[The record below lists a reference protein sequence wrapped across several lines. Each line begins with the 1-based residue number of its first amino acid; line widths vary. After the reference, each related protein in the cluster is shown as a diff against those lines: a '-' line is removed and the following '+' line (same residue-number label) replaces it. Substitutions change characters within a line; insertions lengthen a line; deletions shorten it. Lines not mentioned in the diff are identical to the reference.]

1 MPAFAETFTAL
12 RHQNFRL
19 LWVSLLVSNSGTWL
33 QSVAQDYVV
42 YKLTGRALDLGL
54 VNIVRAV
61 PLILLAFVGGTIADR
76 VDRRRMLLF
85 TQTAFAVLAAVLGVL
100 VQTGW
105 VRVWHVVL
113 LSFLGAVLLA
123 FDQPARQSL
132 LPALVPKED
141 LANAI
146 ALNSVTYTG
155 AAAVGPAIAGPL
167 VALVGLPSA
176 FYLNAFSFGAVLF
189 AVAAMR
195 LPAKVK
201 KHESDPEGE
210 SVLRAVASGVRYVTA
225 SPPLLLLVGL
235 LCAFS
240 FFAAPY
246 QSLLP
251 VFNGE
256 LFGGGVQTLG
266 WLRAAPGIGALI
278 GGIYLAQ
285 RAQTSDKKRLII
297 VGGLGF
303 CATVVLFSWSGPLPL
318 ALFVLFWT
326 GAFSTVFTSTVQT
339 LLQRLAD
346 DRVRG
351 RVMSLFT
358 ICVLGMWPL
367 GALPLAWAS
376 DRIGVQ
382 AAVTGGAA
390 IAAVLIAASLWLAK
404 RTVSKL
410 PR

>member
-1 MPAFAETFTAL
+1 MSSFAATFTAL
-12 RHQNFRL
+12 RHRNFRL
-19 LWVSLLVSNSGTWL
+19 LWISLLVSNSGTWL

-85 TQTAFAVLAAVLGVL
+85 TQTAFAVLAVVLGVL
-100 VQTGW
+100 VQTQL

-155 AAAVGPAIAGPL
+155 AAAIGPALAGPL
-167 VALVGLPSA
+167 VAVVGLPAA
-176 FYLNAFSFGAVLF
+176 FYLNAFSFSAVLF
-189 AVAAMR
+189 AVGAMR
-195 LPAKVK
+195 LPASRKPQNTDK
-201 KHESDPEGE
+201 EPE
-210 SVLRAVASGVRYVTA
+210 SVAAAIASGIRYVAA
-225 SPPLLLLVGL
+225 SPALVLLVGL
-235 LCAFS
+235 LIAFS

-251 VFNGE
+251 VFNGR
-256 LFGGGVQTLG
+256 LFGGSVQSLG
-266 WLRAAPGIGALI
+266 WLRAAPGVGALI

-285 RAQTSDKKRLII
+285 GAQSSDKKRLII

-303 CATVVLFSWSGPLPL
+303 CATILLFSWCGLLPL
-318 ALFVLFWT
+318 ALIALFGA

-339 LLQRLAD
+339 LLQRIAD
-346 DRVRG
+346 DQMRG

-367 GALPLAWAS
+367 GSLPLAWAS
-376 DRIGVQ
+376 DKIGVQ
-382 AAVTGGAA
+382 AAVSGGAA
-390 IAAVLIAASLWLAK
+390 AAALLITAALWFAR
-404 RTVSKL
+404 RTVSQL

>member
-1 MPAFAETFTAL
+1 MTSTFAAL
-12 RHQNFRL
+12 RHRNFRL
-19 LWVSLLVSNSGTWL
+19 LWISLLVSNSGTWL

-76 VDRRRMLLF
+76 VDRQKMLLF
-85 TQTAFAVLAAVLGVL
+85 TQSAFAVLAAALGIL
-100 VQTGW
+100 VQTGL
-105 VRVWHVVL
+105 VQVWHVVL
-113 LSFLGAVLLA
+113 LSFLGAALLA

-132 LPALVPKED
+132 IPALVPKED

-155 AAAVGPAIAGPL
+155 AAAIGPAIAGPL
-167 VALVGLPSA
+167 VALVGLPWA
-176 FYLNAFSFGAVLF
+176 FYLNAASFGAVLF

-195 LPAKVK
+195 FPAPQR
-201 KHESDPEGE
+201 HSESDSGLE
-210 SVLRAVASGVRYVTA
+210 SVLSAVTSGLRYVSV
-225 SPPLLLLVGL
+225 SPSLLLLIGL

-240 FFAAPY
+240 LFAAPY

-251 VFNGE
+251 VFNGAH
-256 LFGGGVQTLG
+256 FGGSVQSLG
-266 WLRAAPGIGALI
+266 WLRTAPGIGALV
-278 GGIYLAQ
+278 GGFFLARQ
-285 RAQTSDKKRLII
+285 AQTSDKKRLIFA
-297 VGGLGF
+297 GGLGF
-303 CATVVLFSWSGPLPL
+303 CGSVVLFSWSGLLPL
-318 ALFVLFWT
+318 ALGILFFT

-346 DRVRG
+346 DRMRG

-367 GALPLAWAS
+367 GSLPLAWAS
-376 DRIGVQ
+376 DHIGVQ
-382 AAVTGGAA
+382 AAVSGGAVL
-390 IAAVLIAASLWLAK
+390 AALLIAAALWFAR
-404 RTVSKL
+404 RTAATL
-410 PR
+410 PQ